1 MPLWHV
7 QYFPYA
13 NLPVVKNSP
22 EARLP
27 HRAVRF
33 GSLLPLFDLQDIIFV
48 AMHSFSKT
56 LPPALFCNQTKALIP
71 HAQPCTGNQGNI

>member
-33 GSLLPLFDLQDIIFV
+33 GSLLLLLNWLLHVVAAIFI
-48 AMHSFSKT
+48 ARHARAPTRAQSPCIQK
-56 LPPALFCNQTKALIP
+56 LALDEVLHC
-71 HAQPCTGNQGNI
+71 G